1 MSTPLQAAILGVI
14 QGVTEFLPV
23 SSTAHLLLS
32 ERLLGFQDPDG
43 VFTVMIQLGSILAIM
58 WLYRAKIVDVVAGLA
73 TRPDSRNFAL
83 AIIVATIPALVA
95 GALFSKYIKSVLY
108 ESPRV
113 FAVAF
118 IAGGIVMLMV
128 ERMRPSPTVV
138 DAERTPLPRAFV
150 VGLCQMLA
158 LIPGVSRSGA
168 TIVGGMAAGLD
179 RPAAAEF
186 SFFVAM
192 PTMAAAFAKQLLDVR
207 HSLSSDRAVEIGIGL
222 VMAFV
227 SSLLVVRPF
236 LAFVRRAGFG
246 PFAWY
251 RIVLGVAILAAIA
264 AGWMHP
270 A

>member
-1 MSTPLQAAILGVI
+1 
-14 QGVTEFLPV
+14 
-23 SSTAHLLLS
+23 
-32 ERLLGFQDPDG
+32 
-43 VFTVMIQLGSILAIM
+43 
-58 WLYRAKIVDVVAGLA
+58 
-73 TRPDSRNFAL
+73 
-83 AIIVATIPALVA
+83 
-95 GALFSKYIKSVLY
+95 
-108 ESPRV
+108 
-113 FAVAF
+113 
-118 IAGGIVMLMV
+118 MLIV
-128 ERMRPSPTVV
+128 ERMRPAPTVV
-138 DAERTPLPRAFV
+138 DAERTPLPRAFA

-192 PTMAAAFAKQLLDVR
+192 PTMTAAFGKQLLDVR
-207 HSLSSDRAVEIGIGL
+207 HSLSSDRAMEIGIGL

-236 LAFVRRAGFG
+236 LGFVRRSGFG

-251 RIVLGVAILAAIA
+251 RLVLGVAILAAIA
-264 AGWMHP
+264 AGWMQP